1 MNKYAV
7 AIKKYFGSCTIF
19 EVEAENK
26 EDAKKKVI
34 ELAERDDNYNL
45 NTICVKKVQKFKR

>member
-7 AIKKYFGSCTIF
+7 TIKKYFGSCAIF